1 VKVFF
6 CSIRTA
12 GSILP
17 AVLLCLLLAASPLLA
32 GNNYI
37 VGPGDVLNISVYDND
52 EMTTT
57 VQIAPDGTIVMPLLG
72 RVTVKNLTVS
82 QVGEN
87 LTGLLANG
95 YLVTPQVNVFIKEFR
110 SKKVFVLGQVRQP
123 GLIELSGP
131 ITLLELI
138 SKAGGIGEDAGDTAT
153 IKRTLEEK
161 NQIIPV
167 NLHNLINGKD
177 FSQNYA
183 IQDGDTVMVS
193 KAAMCYVTGEVTK
206 PGSYPCGKQSTVLQM
221 IALANGFNG
230 KAAKGSVRIVREV
243 NGKKKIYKN
252 VDLNNTAV
260 EDNDVIVV
268 PESFF

>member
-1 VKVFF
+1 MLHAM
-6 CSIRTA
+6 RTA

-17 AVLLCLLLAASPLLA
+17 AVLFYLLLAASPLLA

-37 VGPGDVLNISVYDND
+37 VGPGDVLNISVYNND
-52 EMTTT
+52 DMTTT
-57 VQIAPDGTIVMPLLG
+57 VQVSLDRTIVMPLLG
-72 RVTVKNLTVS
+72 RVTVKDLTVS

-87 LTGLLANG
+87 LTRLLADG
-95 YLVTPQVNVFIKEFR
+95 YLVNPQVNVFIKEFR

-131 ITLLELI
+131 ITLLELL
-138 SKAGGIGEDAGDTAT
+138 SRVGGIEQDAGDTAT
-153 IKRTLEEK
+153 IKRTLEGK
-161 NQIIPV
+161 DQIISV
-167 NLHNLINGKD
+167 NLHNLRTGKD

-193 KAAMCYVTGEVTK
+193 KSAMCYITGEVSQ
-206 PGSYPCGKQSTVLQM
+206 PGSYPCGKKSTVLQM

-230 KAAKGSVRIVREV
+230 KAARGSVRIVREV
-243 NGKKKIYKN
+243 DGQKKIYKD
-252 VDLNNTAV
+252 VDLNSTTV